1 MIPNAK
7 KNYSIGK
14 EINEMLLH
22 YFDMAKERIELVEKT
37 EKVKLQEAAIKVA
50 EAIQNG
56 GIIQLFGCGHSHILT
71 EEVFYRAGGLV
82 PIKPIFIE
90 PLMLHEGALR
100 SSQLERQND
109 YVGEY
114 LKDYEIK
121 PNDVVFVLS
130 TSGRNPVP
138 VDVANEA
145 RSKGAFVIGI
155 TSLEYS
161 QSQPSRHKS
170 GKHLFNSVD
179 LVIDNHSVKGDAI
192 LSYEK
197 VKVPFG
203 PTSTVVGAVILN
215 AIFAE
220 AIMIMAD
227 NGYEPPIFLS
237 GNIDGAD
244 EHNDRIIKKYKERIP
259 LLS

>member
-1 MIPNAK
+1 
-7 KNYSIGK
+7 
-14 EINEMLLH
+14 MLTQF
-22 YFDMAKERIELVEKT
+22 FDKVKERLEIVENA
-37 EKVKLQEAAIKVA
+37 EKRNLERAAEKVA

-109 YVGEY
+109 YVGEF
-114 LKDYEIK
+114 LKEQEIK
-121 PNDVVFVLS
+121 PHDVVFVLS

-138 VDVANEA
+138 VDVANFAKE
-145 RSKGAFVIGI
+145 KGAYVIGI

-170 GKHLFNSVD
+170 GNHLYNSVD

-197 VKVPFG
+197 VPVPFG
-203 PTSTVVGAVILN
+203 PTSTVVGAVLLN

-220 AIMIMAD
+220 SIKIMAD
-227 NGYEPPIFLS
+227 NGFEPPVFLS

-244 EHNDRIIKKYKERIP
+244 QHNQEVIKKYQARIP

>member
-1 MIPNAK
+1 
-7 KNYSIGK
+7 
-14 EINEMLLH
+14 MLTQF
-22 YFDMAKERIELVEKT
+22 FDKVKERLEIVENT
-37 EKVKLQEAAIKVA
+37 EKENLRQAAEKVA

-100 SSQLERQND
+100 SSELERKND
-109 YVGEY
+109 YVGEF
-114 LKDYEIK
+114 LADQEIQ
-121 PNDVVFVLS
+121 PHDVVFVLS

-138 VDVANEA
+138 VDVANHA
-145 RSKGAFVIGI
+145 KAKGAHVIGI

-170 GKHLFNSVD
+170 GKHLYNSVD

-197 VKVPFG
+197 VPVPFG
-203 PTSTVVGAVILN
+203 PTSTVVGAVVLN

-220 AIMIMAD
+220 AIKIMAD
-227 NGYEPPIFLS
+227 NGFEPPVFLS

-244 EHNDRIIKKYKERIP
+244 QHNQEIIKKYQPRIP

>member
-1 MIPNAK
+1 VL
-7 KNYSIGK
+7 SQ
-14 EINEMLLH
+14 
-22 YFDMAKERIELVEKT
+22 YFDKAREKLDLVEKT
-37 EKVKLQEAAIKVA
+37 QVKYLRLAAEKVA

-82 PIKPIFIE
+82 PIKPILVE
-90 PLMLHEGALR
+90 ALMLHEGALR

-109 YVGEY
+109 LAEEF
-114 LKDYEIK
+114 LKEQDFRPE
-121 PNDVVFVLS
+121 DVVFVLS

-138 VDVANEA
+138 VDVAQA
-145 RSKGAFVIGI
+145 AQGKDTYVIGI

-170 GKHLFNSVD
+170 GMHLYNSVD
-179 LVIDNHSVKGDAI
+179 LVIDNHSTKGDAA

-197 VKVPFG
+197 VAVPFA

-220 AIMIMAD
+220 AIKIMSD
-227 NGYEPPIFLS
+227 KGFEPPIFLS

-244 EHNDRIIKKYKERIP
+244 DHNNSLVEKYRKRIP

>member
-1 MIPNAK
+1 
-7 KNYSIGK
+7 
-14 EINEMLLH
+14 MLSQ
-22 YFDMAKERIELVEKT
+22 YFDKAKEKLDLVEQTQK
-37 EKVKLQEAAIKVA
+37 KYLRLAAEKVA

-82 PIKPIFIE
+82 PIKPILVE

-109 YVGEY
+109 LAEEF
-114 LKDYEIK
+114 LKEQDFRPE
-121 PNDVVFVLS
+121 DVVFVLS

-138 VDVANEA
+138 VDVAQA
-145 RSKGAFVIGI
+145 AQGKDTYVIGI

-170 GKHLFNSVD
+170 GKHLYNSVD
-179 LVIDNHSVKGDAI
+179 LVIDNHSTKGDAA

-197 VKVPFG
+197 VAVPFA

-220 AIMIMAD
+220 AIKIMAD
-227 NGYEPPIFLS
+227 KGLEPPIFLS

-244 EHNDRIIKKYKERIP
+244 DHNNSLVEKYRGRIP

>member
-1 MIPNAK
+1 M
-7 KNYSIGK
+7 SV
-14 EINEMLLH
+14 LTQ
-22 YFDMAKERIELVEKT
+22 YFDKAKEKLALVEETQK
-37 EKVKLQEAAIKVA
+37 ESLQKAAEKVA
-50 EAIQNG
+50 EVIQNG
-56 GIIQLFGCGHSHILT
+56 GIVQLFGCGHSHILT

-82 PIKPIFIE
+82 PIKPILVE

-109 YVGEY
+109 LAAEF
-114 LKDYEIK
+114 LKEQDIRPE
-121 PNDVVFVLS
+121 DLVFVLS

-138 VDVANEA
+138 VDVAQEA
-145 RSKGAFVIGI
+145 KSQGAFVVGI

-170 GKHLFNSVD
+170 GKHLYNSVD
-179 LVIDNHSVKGDAI
+179 LVIDNHSTKGDAS

-197 VKVPFG
+197 VAVPFA

-220 AIMIMAD
+220 AIKIMAD
-227 NGYEPPIFLS
+227 KGFEPPIFLS

-244 EHNDRIIKKYKERIP
+244 EHNNKLVEQYRGRIS

>member
-1 MIPNAK
+1 
-7 KNYSIGK
+7 
-14 EINEMLLH
+14 MLST
-22 YFDMAKERIELVEKT
+22 YFEQAKERLELVEKS
-37 EKVKLQEAAIKVA
+37 EKENMQKAAAKVA

-82 PIKPIFIE
+82 PMKPILIE
-90 PLMLHEGALR
+90 PLMLHEGALT

-109 YVGEY
+109 YAQGF
-114 LKDYEIK
+114 LKEQDFRTG
-121 PNDVVFVLS
+121 DVVFVLS

-138 VDVANEA
+138 VDVAQNAHE
-145 RSKGAFVIGI
+145 KGAFVIGL

-161 QSQPSRHKS
+161 RSQPSRHTS

-179 LVIDNHSVKGDAI
+179 LVIDNHSVTGDAI

-203 PTSTVVGAVILN
+203 PTSTVVGAAILN
-215 AIFAE
+215 AVFAE
-220 AIMIMAD
+220 AIKLMAD
-227 NGYEPPIFLS
+227 AGFEPPIFLS

-244 EHNDRIIKKYKERIP
+244 EHNNRLVEKYRERIG

>member
-1 MIPNAK
+1 MLTQFFNKAMERL
-7 KNYSIGK
+7 
-14 EINEMLLH
+14 EI
-22 YFDMAKERIELVEKT
+22 VEKN
-37 EKVKLQEAAIKVA
+37 EKENLQKAAEKVA
-50 EAIQNG
+50 EAIQGG

-82 PIKPIFIE
+82 PIKPILIE

-100 SSQLERQND
+100 SSELERKND
-109 YVGEY
+109 YVGQF
-114 LKDYEIK
+114 LTDQDIQTS
-121 PNDVVFVLS
+121 DVVIVLS

-145 RSKGAFVIGI
+145 KRKGAFVIGI

-161 QSQPSRHKS
+161 QSQPSRHKT

-197 VKVPFG
+197 VQVPFG

-215 AIFAE
+215 SIFAE
-220 AIMIMAD
+220 SIKIMAD
-227 NGYEPPIFLS
+227 NGFEPPIFLS

-244 EHNDRIIKKYKERIP
+244 DHNEKLVERYQKRIP